1 MLYFP
6 YSTGSNDLTLTY
18 IIALF
23 YVIYLHCQNV
33 CDDSL
38 SSNLM
43 AYINIIITEM
53 SITKAILVLDCF
65 YTAFMVL
72 WLIMFVEDVT
82 LILSLT

>member
-1 MLYFP
+1 MLYFL

-23 YVIYLHCQNV
+23 YVIYLYCQNV

-53 SITKAILVLDCF
+53 SITKAIPVLDS
-65 YTAFMVL
+65 AFMVL